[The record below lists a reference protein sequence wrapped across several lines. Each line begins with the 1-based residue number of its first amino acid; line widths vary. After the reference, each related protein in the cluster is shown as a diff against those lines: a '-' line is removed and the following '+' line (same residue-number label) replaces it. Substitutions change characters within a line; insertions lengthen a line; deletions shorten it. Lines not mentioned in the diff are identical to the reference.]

1 MIELRDAYKIYS
13 RTQDGIKGISMR
25 CHQGEINVLIGK
37 NGAGKTTT
45 IKSILGFLQ
54 LTKGDIVYQNE
65 DISPKKGNA
74 SVGFLPELMYFP
86 EQLTVKEILLEYATL
101 RGVSKKDF
109 QTRYETLCD
118 QLDLH
123 GVDKRKLSKL
133 SKGMRQKVGIMQCL
147 IHDPQLL
154 ILDEPTSG
162 LDPQARMQLFRLL
175 IEQKKAGKTII
186 ISTHNLDEIE
196 RVSDHLFFFDKGKL
210 LDESTLD
217 EIENQ
222 DKGVT
227 IEVKG
232 NVNDDEIILLCSELS
247 LASEHVYELHTDDNE
262 VLNRVLQTLME
273 RGVALVSVIPKRMSL
288 QQYFGKLLEKGAGQ

>member
-186 ISTHNLDEIE
+186 IFSADEVNTVSFDI
-196 RVSDHLFFFDKGKL
+196 RVSF
-210 LDESTLD
+210 
-217 EIENQ
+217 
-222 DKGVT
+222 
-227 IEVKG
+227 
-232 NVNDDEIILLCSELS
+232 
-247 LASEHVYELHTDDNE
+247 AS
-262 VLNRVLQTLME
+262 
-273 RGVALVSVIPKRMSL
+273 
-288 QQYFGKLLEKGAGQ
+288 